1 MTNTIRILSTLFW
14 SFKKGKELKAKIHNQ
29 VMIGA
34 FPVEFLFKSCKKLLF
49 VQVSGSYL
57 HELGLIRLEHTCL
70 DVHWLDETLFF
81 FFSDEE
87 YSSKMFK

>member
-1 MTNTIRILSTLFW
+1 MTNTIRILNTLFW
-14 SFKKGKELKAKIHNQ
+14 SFKKGKELKAKIHNR

-57 HELGLIRLEHTCL
+57 HKLGLSRLEHTCL
-70 DVHWLDETLFF
+70 DVPLT
-81 FFSDEE
+81 
-87 YSSKMFK
+87 